1 MFKSAFI
8 ETLKTFSREDMK
20 QFGLLIQSP
29 FFNTNQSVVKLFEQI
44 KKLYP
49 EFSEKQTDKKL
60 LFEKAFGKVRYDDSF
75 MRMTIFRLMELAK
88 EFLILKNLQRNN
100 LMKETLLIDELSFR
114 ELNTLLIKSVAGL
127 DKIIDKQ
134 KSKEAQTY
142 FAKFRLEYYKNE
154 LKALDTKMI
163 TYKDALDK
171 DLMLE
176 QKSLNIF
183 FFISSLKFFQY
194 FLNQKNFVVNT
205 EGYPD
210 FMNSIMDFLK
220 QNDDYLKVPVLK
232 VYYFIVLMFTSRDD
246 KYFFELKKI
255 LFENGEDISYA
266 EKYNLI
272 ATLRNYAQRKYSYGN
287 EEFKTSMIDL
297 LKFSIEKNI
306 LTPAPQGKYISEMR
320 FMNIIW
326 AGIRANELDWLE
338 EFLKKFTCRMEPDK
352 KQYVTA
358 YGIAGIEFEKGNFN
372 KALEILGKSGPIKN
386 VFYKAAIKQ
395 LTLMIYY
402 ELKWHAQATDLLDAY
417 SHFIRTDKLL
427 PEMYIIR
434 CNEFINFYNRLLKL
448 NDNKG
453 NNIFEVTQ
461 LISELKSTSQTWI
474 LKKAHDLKL
483 SIKY

>member
-1 MFKSAFI
+1 MFKSTLI
-8 ETLKTFSREDMK
+8 ETLKTFSREEIK
-20 QFGLLIQSP
+20 EFGMIVQSP
-29 FFNTNQSVVKLFEQI
+29 IFNTNQSVIKLFEQI

-49 EFSEKQTDKKL
+49 EFVEKQTEKKL
-60 LFEKAFGKVRYDDSF
+60 LFDKSFGKIRFDDSF
-75 MRMTIFRLMELAK
+75 LRMTVFRLMELAK
-88 EFLILKNLQRNN
+88 EFMIYRNLQRNS
-100 LMKETLLIDELSFR
+100 LIKETLLLDELSLR
-114 ELNTLLIKSVAGL
+114 ELNTILLKSVNSL
-127 DKIIDKQ
+127 DKIIVKQ
-134 KSKEAQTY
+134 KVKEANAY

-154 LKALDTKMI
+154 VKAQDTKMI

-171 DLMLE
+171 ELMLE
-176 QKSLNIF
+176 QKSLNTF
-183 FFISSLKFFQY
+183 FLISSLKFFQY
-194 FLNQKNFVVNT
+194 YLNQKNFVVNT
-205 EGYPD
+205 GGYPD

-220 QNDDYLKVPVLK
+220 ENSEYLNVPVLK
-232 VYYFIVLMFTSRDD
+232 VYYYIVLMFITRDD

-255 LFENGEDISYA
+255 LFENKDDISYN
-266 EKYNLI
+266 EKFILI
-272 ATLRNYAQRKYSYGN
+272 TTLRNYAQRNYNFGN

-338 EFLKKFTCRMEPDK
+338 EFLKKFTGRMEPDK

-386 VFYKAAIKQ
+386 VYYKAAIKQ

-402 ELKWHAQATDLLDAY
+402 ELKWLAQASDLLDAY

-434 CNEFINFYNRLLKL
+434 CNEFINFYNRLMKL
-448 NDNKG
+448 NDNIGK
-453 NNIFEVTQ
+453 NIFDVTQ
-461 LISELKSTSQTWI
+461 LIYELKSTSQTWI
-474 LKKAHDLKL
+474 LKKAQELNL